1 MANSTLKFAANGFWG
16 NSNSTKS
23 NDDLDS
29 VTTQLEKL
37 PIKCEKDVS
46 PEKTISS
53 NHDQDKSST
62 VALSIPKN
70 MKSTSQVAAS
80 NNTPSSG
87 ITFGMG
93 SSWNANRRIRSSNSE
108 SGYGSSFYG
117 SSIKSSLSLL
127 GNKEENPEKQQFL
140 DNLPLIS
147 LEEVQKHCYEDD
159 AWMVFYDRVYN
170 VTDFLYEVSY

>member
-62 VALSIPKN
+62 VALSIPRN
-70 MKSTSQVAAS
+70 MKSTSQVAGS
-80 NNTPSSG
+80 DVYLWELRLCRGCSLIG
-87 ITFGMG
+87 IHV
-93 SSWNANRRIRSSNSE
+93 A
-108 SGYGSSFYG
+108 
-117 SSIKSSLSLL
+117 SLS
-127 GNKEENPEKQQFL
+127 
-140 DNLPLIS
+140 
-147 LEEVQKHCYEDD
+147 
-159 AWMVFYDRVYN
+159 
-170 VTDFLYEVSY
+170 TDFL